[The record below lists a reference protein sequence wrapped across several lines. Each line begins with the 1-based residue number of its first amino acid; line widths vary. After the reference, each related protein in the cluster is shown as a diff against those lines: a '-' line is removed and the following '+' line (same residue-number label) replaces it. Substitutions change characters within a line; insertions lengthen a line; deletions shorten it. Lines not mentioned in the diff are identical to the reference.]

1 MSYRS
6 GTNIVQEVFDAV
18 PEERMDRLDEKA
30 QNPDETVTE
39 TIAMSA
45 FDNKAFI
52 IETNEDKTEA
62 TMEGITPSGLSEPS
76 EKSIPEL
83 NKDFRIGSLN
93 PLPADEG
100 IADTVRASAYHER
113 ERSQTARRVDENRQN
128 SNTTT
133 DFETWKENPGQ
144 FDFPGVDTADGGF
157 RF

>member
-1 MSYRS
+1 MSYKS
-6 GTNIVQEVFDAV
+6 GTSIVQEIFEAV
-18 PEERMDRLDEKA
+18 PDERREKLDEKA
-30 QNPDETVTE
+30 QDPDQTVTE
-39 TIAMSA
+39 TIATSA

-52 IETNEDKTEA
+52 IETNEEKTEA

-83 NKDFRIGSLN
+83 NKDFRIGSLK

-113 ERSQTARRVDENRQN
+113 ERSQEARRVDENRQN

-144 FDFPGVDTADGGF
+144 YDFPGVDTVDEGF
-157 RF
+157 QF